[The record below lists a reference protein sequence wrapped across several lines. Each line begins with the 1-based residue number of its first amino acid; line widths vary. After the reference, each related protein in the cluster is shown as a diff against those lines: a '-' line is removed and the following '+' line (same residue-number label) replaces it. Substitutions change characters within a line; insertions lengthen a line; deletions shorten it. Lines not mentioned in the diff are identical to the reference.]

1 MNSSNPMSKK
11 MSVMYRGWR
20 AVMPNV
26 ENMSPTL
33 LVVYESRVTVFDARW
48 CTEMLTLY

>member
-20 AVMPNV
+20 DDIPNA
-26 ENMSPTL
+26 ENISETL
-33 LVVYESRVTVFDARW
+33 LVVYESRTTVFDARW
-48 CTEMLTLY
+48 WTDMLTLY

>member
-11 MSVMYRGWR
+11 ISVMYRGGR
-20 AVMPNV
+20 AVTPNV

-33 LVVYESRVTVFDARW
+33 LVVYESRTTVFDARW
-48 CTEMLTLY
+48 